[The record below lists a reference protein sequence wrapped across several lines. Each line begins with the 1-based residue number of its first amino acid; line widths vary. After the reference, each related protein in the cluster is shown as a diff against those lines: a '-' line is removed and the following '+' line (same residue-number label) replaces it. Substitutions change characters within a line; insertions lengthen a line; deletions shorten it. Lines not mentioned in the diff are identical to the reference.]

1 MSSLSEE
8 RDPESGVV
16 SRQDVANQATETTSL
31 LNASQSPVSSSSNS
45 STAVFKI
52 VLVLII
58 GSFTASAD
66 GSLVLATH
74 PTIASE
80 FNALSASNWL
90 FVSFNLAGAATQAV
104 VGKLSDIYGRRNLIV
119 TAYALFAAGC
129 IIVGTGT
136 SMGLVILGRVI
147 SGAGGSGLT
156 ILAMLIITD
165 LVPLREAAAWQ
176 SYLNLAATT
185 GRSLGGP
192 LGGWLADTI
201 GWRWSFNCQ
210 VPIFLV
216 AIILTYFFLPN
227 KKKEDKRPTS
237 LDRIDFTGAALL
249 ALTIMAFLL
258 PFEIGGSNVPW
269 SHPIIPSLFVASLI
283 FGGFFILFEGRWAKE
298 PIFPLDLLRIRNVVL
313 GYVISGTQCAAQLGL
328 MFSVPLYFQVTK
340 GASNTV
346 AGAYLF
352 PAVAGN
358 AIGAIL
364 AGLVIKRTGRYKLVL
379 LVATVTS
386 SVSYILLLLRWHGQT
401 NVWESL
407 YIFPGGLGTGAVQT
421 GVFVAVQAATDPT
434 HKAAALGGVWLTVM
448 VGAIV
453 GMTAVSTAT
462 MHFMASSLS
471 TTLQGRGFAKG
482 VIEKVVNR
490 ATSDINYI
498 NKADPTL
505 ASAVVD
511 AYVYGLSA
519 SHIISLTFS
528 VVAMFSA
535 SLISENKV

>member
-1 MSSLSEE
+1 MSTLGED
-8 RDPESGVV
+8 RDPETGEVN
-16 SRQDVANQATETTSL
+16 RQDETTPL
-31 LNASQSPVSSSSNS
+31 LDTPLSPVPSSKTSSV
-45 STAVFKI
+45 AVFKI

-74 PTIASE
+74 PSIASE

-90 FVSFNLAGAATQAV
+90 FVSFNLAGAATQAL
-104 VGKLSDIYGRRNLIV
+104 VGKLSDIYGRRSLIV

-201 GWRWSFNCQ
+201 GWRWSFKCQ

-227 KKKEDKRPTS
+227 KKQDKKPTS
-237 LDRIDFTGAALL
+237 LSRIDFSGAALL
-249 ALTIMAFLL
+249 ALTMMAFLL
-258 PFEIGGSNVPW
+258 PFEIGGSQVPW
-269 SHPIIPSLFVASLI
+269 SHPVIPSLFVAALI
-283 FGGFFILFEGRWAKE
+283 FGGLFILFEGSWAQE
-298 PIFPLDLLRIRNVVL
+298 PIFPLNLLRIRNVVL

-340 GASNTV
+340 NASNTV

-358 AIGAIL
+358 AMGAIL
-364 AGLVIKRTGRYKLVL
+364 AGIVIKRTGRYKLVL

-386 SVSYILLLLRWHGQT
+386 AVSYILLLLRWHGQT

-421 GVFVAVQAATDPT
+421 GVFVAVQAATDPV

-453 GMTAVSTAT
+453 GMTAVNTAT
-462 MHFMASSLS
+462 MHVMAWSLA
-471 TTLQGRGFAKG
+471 TTLQRRGLAVT
-482 VIEKVVNR
+482 VIEKVVDM
-490 ATSDINYI
+490 ATSDIKYI
-498 NKADPTL
+498 NKADPTT

-511 AYVYGLSA
+511 AYVHGLSF
-519 SHIISLTFS
+519 SHLISLTFS
-528 VVAMFSA
+528 VIATFSA
-535 SLISENKV
+535 SFISEHKV